1 MASRAGRAK
10 RPNGVGAITV
20 KATVRLTDP
29 TLKAAERAA
38 EALGVSRD
46 YYLEKTLARAAESL
60 DIDGRPLWWTDP
72 VPADQEVLPL
82 KSA

>member
-1 MASRAGRAK
+1 M
-10 RPNGVGAITV
+10 

-46 YYLEKTLARAAESL
+46 YYLEMALARMAQTM
-60 DIDGRPLWWTDP
+60 DQKTGRPSWWPDT